1 MMAALPTVN
10 GPFEI
15 PGFSRPSKER
25 VNPPPVGQIRTG
37 IWVRE
42 PDMQVAANERVQDIE
57 ALDLTDRVRGAV
69 MWRSG
74 SQIVSQLVMWAAT
87 FLVIRLLAPSDYGL
101 FAMTQAILVF
111 LSLMNGWGYANAL
124 VRSETISRH
133 EIRQVFGMLLL
144 LNGGLALAQVVLAP
158 LAAAYFRQPMV
169 VDLLRVQA
177 LIYLSTPFIALA
189 QALLGRRMDFR
200 RQGQVHLLSAFLS
213 AATALGGALLGWGVW
228 TLVAAP
234 IVLFW
239 TQAIGLAIVARLP
252 LLPSFRFAGA
262 GRLFRY
268 GNAMVVVQFFWFIQ
282 SQSAIFIAGRQLDT
296 HSLGLYTT
304 ALFLTQIL
312 AAKFVPPLNEVA
324 FAAYSRI
331 QDRPDAVAFAFLKA
345 VRLIL
350 LIALPFYFGL
360 AVTAEPL
367 VLTMLGPKW
376 AGTIPLVALLAWA
389 MPFMTLQI
397 LFAPAT
403 NAIGRESVSVWTGL
417 IGALLLPACFLV
429 GVGYGAFGMA
439 VAWLVG
445 FPILTMATLRLSL
458 PAIGVSLAQLLRA
471 IAPGLAAAAA
481 MAVAVLALDRMLPA
495 MPPQPRLALLVL
507 AGAGLYAAL
516 LIAFARPMVE
526 EVIALVLR
534 QPKSAAAL
542 NPELQAL

>member
-1 MMAALPTVN
+1 M
-10 GPFEI
+10 
-15 PGFSRPSKER
+15 
-25 VNPPPVGQIRTG
+25 
-37 IWVRE
+37 RE
-42 PDMQVAANERVQDIE
+42 PDMRVTLDQKKRDIE
-57 ALDLTDRVRGAV
+57 DLGLTDRVRGAV
-69 MWRSG
+69 IWRSG
-74 SQIVSQLVMWAAT
+74 SQIVAQLVMWGAT
-87 FLVIRLLAPSDYGL
+87 FLVIRMLAPSDYGL

-111 LSLMNGWGYANAL
+111 LGLLNGWGYANAL

-133 EIRQVFGMLLL
+133 QIRQVFGMLLL
-144 LNGGLALAQVVLAP
+144 LNGGLALAQIVMAP

-169 VDLLRVQA
+169 ADLLRVQA
-177 LIYLSTPFIALA
+177 VIYLSTPFIALA

-213 AATALGGALLGWGVW
+213 AATALGCALMGWGVW

-252 LLPSFRFAGA
+252 LLPSFDFAGA

-367 VLTMLGPKW
+367 VLTMLGGKW
-376 AGTIPLVALLAWA
+376 AGAIPLVALLAWA

-397 LFAPAT
+397 MCAPAT
-403 NAIGRESVSVWTGL
+403 NALGREGVSVQVGL
-417 IGALLLPACFLV
+417 TGALLMPVCFLF
-429 GVGYGAFGMA
+429 GVGYGAQGMA
-439 VAWLVG
+439 IAWLVG
-445 FPILTMATLRLSL
+445 FPILTAATLRLSL
-458 PAIGVSLAQLLRA
+458 PAIGVSLAQLARA
-471 IAPGLAAAAA
+471 IAPGFAAAAA
-481 MAVAVLALDRMLPA
+481 MALAVVTLDRLLPA
-495 MPPQPRLALLVL
+495 MPPQPRLAALVF
-507 AGAGLYAAL
+507 AGAGLYAGL
-516 LIAFARPMVE
+516 LFVFARPMVD
-526 EVIALVLR
+526 EVIDLVLR
-534 QPKSAAAL
+534 RRKDAVAPA
-542 NPELQAL
+542 PELQAL

>member
-1 MMAALPTVN
+1 MHATTEEN
-10 GPFEI
+10 
-15 PGFSRPSKER
+15 
-25 VNPPPVGQIRTG
+25 NQ
-37 IWVRE
+37 
-42 PDMQVAANERVQDIE
+42 DNED
-57 ALDLTDRVRGAV
+57 LGLTDKVRGAV

-74 SQIVSQLVMWAAT
+74 SQIVAQLVMWAAT
-87 FLVIRLLAPSDYGL
+87 FLVIRMLAPSDYGL

-124 VRSETISRH
+124 VRSDTVSRL

-144 LNGGLALAQVVLAP
+144 LNGGLALIQIALAP

-169 VDLLRVQA
+169 ADLLRVQA
-177 LIYLSTPFIALA
+177 VIYLSTPFIALA

-213 AATALGGALLGWGVW
+213 AATALGCAWLGWGVW

-239 TQAIGLAIVARLP
+239 TQAIGLAITARLP

-262 GRLFRY
+262 GNLFRY
-268 GNAMVVVQFFWFIQ
+268 GNAMLVVQFFWFIQ

-367 VLTMLGPKW
+367 VLTMLGAKW

-397 LFAPAT
+397 MFAPAT
-403 NAIGRESVSVWTGL
+403 NALGRESISVWNGL
-417 IGALLLPACFLV
+417 IGALLLPVCFLI
-429 GVGYGAFGMA
+429 GVRYGAFGMA
-439 VAWLVG
+439 MAWLVG

-458 PAIGVSLAQLLRA
+458 PAIGVSPMELLRA
-471 IAPGLAAAAA
+471 IAPGFAAAAA
-481 MAVAVLALDRMLPA
+481 MAMAVLAIDRLLPA
-495 MPPQPRLALLVL
+495 MAPQPRLALLVL
-507 AGAGLYAAL
+507 TGAGLYAAL
-516 LIAFARPMVE
+516 LFAFARPLVD
-526 EVIALVLR
+526 EVIHLVLR
-534 QPKSAAAL
+534 RRKSPAVLDPK
-542 NPELQAL
+542 LQAL